1 MKKTLTLILCS
12 PFFISCVSSTSNS
25 DIIKKLEVDFNYDEI
40 SESEVAYTGYSIKNQ
55 KYLFDLQNAGG
66 DTFKLDLNIPSE
78 VIIEGKNYSVTVIG
92 GNEFPNVYVRSVVI
106 PKSVTRIEESAFVH
120 YTKLESVDI
129 PNSVTH
135 IGSKAFAGCAK
146 LENIVIPNS
155 VKTIGAGA
163 FSRCAKLENIVIPNS
178 VTYIGQFAFAGCAKL
193 ENIVIPNS
201 VTYIG
206 SKAFAGCAKLE
217 NIVIPN
223 SVTHIESKAFEGCIA
238 LRSLVIPASVTSI
251 GAGVFSNCKYLE
263 SITFE
268 NPEPPY
274 SCSHDTEYYSSS
286 GIPLP
291 PPSINEPNLTHVFSG
306 SNVKTVYVPA
316 GAVDTYKEYFS
327 LILGMEIN
335 VLPIK

>member
-12 PFFISCVSSTSNS
+12 PFLISCVSGTSNS
-25 DIIKKLEVDFNYDEI
+25 DIIKKLEVDFDYDVI

-66 DTFKLDLNIPSE
+66 DTFNLDLNIPSE

-106 PKSVTRIEESAFVH
+106 PKSVTRIEESAFVR

-129 PNSVTH
+129 PNSVT
-135 IGSKAFAGCAK
+135 
-146 LENIVIPNS
+146 
-155 VKTIGAGA
+155 
-163 FSRCAKLENIVIPNS
+163 R
-178 VTYIGQFAFAGCAKL
+178 IGQFAFAGCAKL

-201 VTYIG
+201 VTHIG
-206 SKAFAGCAKLE
+206 FKAFAGCAKLE

-223 SVTHIESKAFEGCIA
+223 SVTHIGSKAFEGCVA

-274 SCSHDTEYYSSS
+274 SCSQDAEYYSSS

-291 PPSINEPNLTHVFSG
+291 PPPIKINEPKNLTHVFSG

-327 LILGMEIN
+327 FTLGMEIN

>member
-12 PFFISCVSSTSNS
+12 PFFISCVSGTSNS
-25 DIIKKLEVDFNYDEI
+25 DIIKKLEVDFDYDVI

-55 KYLFDLQNAGG
+55 KYLIDLQNAGG

-92 GNEFPNVYVRSVVI
+92 RNEFTNVYVRSVVI
-106 PKSVTRIEESAFVH
+106 PKSVTRIEESAFVR

-129 PNSVTH
+129 PNSVT
-135 IGSKAFAGCAK
+135 
-146 LENIVIPNS
+146 
-155 VKTIGAGA
+155 
-163 FSRCAKLENIVIPNS
+163 R
-178 VTYIGQFAFAGCAKL
+178 IGQFAFAGCAKL

-201 VTYIG
+201 VTHIG
-206 SKAFAGCAKLE
+206 FKAFAGCAKLE

-223 SVTHIESKAFEGCIA
+223 SVTHIGSKAFEGCVA

-263 SITFE
+263 TITFE

-274 SCSHDTEYYSSS
+274 SCSQDDEDSSS
-286 GIPLP
+286 DIPLP
-291 PPSINEPNLTHVFSG
+291 PPPINEPNLTHVFSG

>member
-66 DTFKLDLNIPSE
+66 DTFNLDLNIPSE

-201 VTYIG
+201 VT
-206 SKAFAGCAKLE
+206 
-217 NIVIPN
+217 
-223 SVTHIESKAFEGCIA
+223 HIESKAFEGCIA

>member
-40 SESEVAYTGYSIKNQ
+40 SGSEVAYTGYSIKNQ
-55 KYLFDLQNAGG
+55 KYLNDLQNAGG

-92 GNEFPNVYVRSVVI
+92 GDGFLNVYVRSVVI
-106 PKSVTRIEESAFVH
+106 PKSVTRIEERAFIH

-155 VKTIGAGA
+155 V
-163 FSRCAKLENIVIPNS
+163 
-178 VTYIGQFAFAGCAKL
+178 
-193 ENIVIPNS
+193 
-201 VTYIG
+201 
-206 SKAFAGCAKLE
+206 
-217 NIVIPN
+217 
-223 SVTHIESKAFEGCIA
+223 THIGSKAFEGCVA

-316 GAVDTYKEYFS
+316 GAVDTYKDYFS
-327 LILGMEIN
+327 FTLGMEIN

>member
-40 SESEVAYTGYSIKNQ
+40 SGSEVAYTGYSIKNQ
-55 KYLFDLQNAGG
+55 KYLNDLQNAGG

-92 GNEFPNVYVRSVVI
+92 GNEFLNVYVRSVVI

-120 YTKLESVDI
+120 YTKLESVD
-129 PNSVTH
+129 
-135 IGSKAFAGCAK
+135 
-146 LENIVIPNS
+146 
-155 VKTIGAGA
+155 
-163 FSRCAKLENIVIPNS
+163 
-178 VTYIGQFAFAGCAKL
+178 
-193 ENIVIPNS
+193 
-201 VTYIG
+201 
-206 SKAFAGCAKLE
+206 
-217 NIVIPN
+217 IPN

-316 GAVDTYKEYFS
+316 GAVDTYKDYFS
-327 LILGMEIN
+327 FTLGMEID

>member
-1 MKKTLTLILCS
+1 MKKTLTLIFCS
-12 PFFISCVSSTSNS
+12 PFFISCVSGTSNS
-25 DIIKKLEVDFNYDEI
+25 DIIKKLEVDFNYDKI

-55 KYLFDLQNAGG
+55 KYLTDLQNAGG

-92 GNEFPNVYVRSVVI
+92 RNEFTNVYVRSVVI
-106 PKSVTRIEESAFVH
+106 PKSVTRIEERAFVR
-120 YTKLESVDI
+120 YTKLESVNI
-129 PNSVTH
+129 PNSVTR
-135 IGSKAFAGCAK
+135 IGYS
-146 LENIVIPNS
+146 
-155 VKTIGAGA
+155 
-163 FSRCAKLENIVIPNS
+163 
-178 VTYIGQFAFAGCAKL
+178 
-193 ENIVIPNS
+193 
-201 VTYIG
+201 
-206 SKAFAGCAKLE
+206 AFAGCAKLE

-223 SVTHIESKAFEGCIA
+223 SVTHIGSKAFEGCVA

-263 SITFE
+263 TITFE

-274 SCSHDTEYYSSS
+274 SCSQDAEDSSS

-291 PPSINEPNLTHVFSG
+291 PPPINEPNLTHVFSG

>member
-1 MKKTLTLILCS
+1 MKKTLILILCS

-40 SESEVAYTGYSIKNQ
+40 SGSEVAYTGYSIKNQ
-55 KYLFDLQNAGG
+55 KYLNDLQNAGG
-66 DTFKLDLNIPSE
+66 DTFKLDLDIPSE

-129 PNSVTH
+129 PNSVTR
-135 IGSKAFAGCAK
+135 IGQSAFLG
-146 LENIVIPNS
+146 
-155 VKTIGAGA
+155 
-163 FSRCAKLENIVIPNS
+163 CAKLENIVIPNS
-178 VTYIGQFAFAGCAKL
+178 VTYIGHFAFAGCAKL

-316 GAVDTYKEYFS
+316 GAVDTYKDYFS
-327 LILGMEIN
+327 FTLGMEIN

>member
-40 SESEVAYTGYSIKNQ
+40 SGSEVAYTGYSIKNQ
-55 KYLFDLQNAGG
+55 KYLNDLQNAGG

-92 GNEFPNVYVRSVVI
+92 GNGFLNVYVRSVVI
-106 PKSVTRIEESAFVH
+106 PKSVT
-120 YTKLESVDI
+120 
-129 PNSVTH
+129 
-135 IGSKAFAGCAK
+135 
-146 LENIVIPNS
+146 
-155 VKTIGAGA
+155 TIGAGA

-263 SITFE
+263 TITFE

-274 SCSHDTEYYSSS
+274 SCSQDAEDSSS
-286 GIPLP
+286 DIPLP
-291 PPSINEPNLTHVFSG
+291 PPPINEPNLTHVFSG

-316 GAVDTYKEYFS
+316 GAVDTYKDYFS
-327 LILGMEIN
+327 FTLGMEIN

>member
-40 SESEVAYTGYSIKNQ
+40 SGSEVAYTGYSIKNQ
-55 KYLFDLQNAGG
+55 KYLNDLQNAGG

-92 GNEFPNVYVRSVVI
+92 GNEFLNVYVRSVVI

-135 IGSKAFAGCAK
+135 IGSQAFAGCAK

-178 VTYIGQFAFAGCAKL
+178 VTYIG
-193 ENIVIPNS
+193 
-201 VTYIG
+201 
-206 SKAFAGCAKLE
+206 SKAFAGCAKLK

-316 GAVDTYKEYFS
+316 GAVDTYKDYFS
-327 LILGMEIN
+327 FTLGMEID

>member
-66 DTFKLDLNIPSE
+66 DTFNLDLNIPSE

-120 YTKLESVDI
+120 YT
-129 PNSVTH
+129 
-135 IGSKAFAGCAK
+135 K

-316 GAVDTYKEYFS
+316 GAVDTYKDYFS
-327 LILGMEIN
+327 FTLGMEIN

>member
-1 MKKTLTLILCS
+1 
-12 PFFISCVSSTSNS
+12 
-25 DIIKKLEVDFNYDEI
+25 VDFNYDEI
-40 SESEVAYTGYSIKNQ
+40 SGSEVAYTGYSIKNQ

-66 DTFKLDLNIPSE
+66 DTFNLDLNIPSE

-120 YTKLESVDI
+120 YT
-129 PNSVTH
+129 
-135 IGSKAFAGCAK
+135 K

-316 GAVDTYKEYFS
+316 GAVDTYKDYFS
-327 LILGMEIN
+327 FTLGMEVN